1 MRVLFT
7 ALPYP
12 SHLRTFIPVGQ
23 ALLSRGHEVT
33 VALPAFAHRHLA
45 PYGFDLVAVEGLRQD
60 TAHRPAP
67 ALPQDFAGPLAW
79 HNAMQYVRVADRVRA
94 DLVVHE
100 DTEFGG
106 YLAAQRLGLPHV
118 CIGSCGAAN
127 TIDRDWLLPR
137 LNRHR
142 IRLGL
147 PEDPDGSVLFRH
159 LFIDFLPPAYPFSRY
174 PIPNRRAYRL
184 ALPDHPGESL
194 PAWLAGLPAGRP
206 LVLAAAGT
214 LAQPSAGRLAEAA
227 VRALSGLDCAAIVLT
242 DSDVAPA
249 AASPHVRVMA
259 RLPQPL
265 LLPCCDLFVTHGGLN
280 SVREALQCGVP
291 MVLTPFG
298 ADQPNNAQRCAEYGF
313 GVVVD
318 PATVTAAELGD
329 ACRRVL
335 SDPAFRARV
344 RQAQRSF
351 LALPDALAAADDIA
365 ALVDSGEGPR

>member
-1 MRVLFT
+1 MEYMRV
-7 ALPYP
+7 AE
-12 SHLRTFIPVGQ
+12 RVG
-23 ALLSRGHEVT
+23 
-33 VALPAFAHRHLA
+33 
-45 PYGFDLVAVEGLRQD
+45 
-60 TAHRPAP
+60 
-67 ALPQDFAGPLAW
+67 
-79 HNAMQYVRVADRVRA
+79 A
-94 DLVVHE
+94 DLVLHE

-127 TIDRDWLLPR
+127 TLGRDWLLPC
-137 LNRHR
+137 LNTHR
-142 IRLGL
+142 TRLGL
-147 PEDPDGSVLFRH
+147 PVDPDGSALFRH

-174 PIPNRRAYRL
+174 PIPNSRAYRL

-194 PAWLAGLPAGRP
+194 PAWLAGLPADRP
-206 LVLAAAGT
+206 LVLAATGT
-214 LAQPSAGRLAEAA
+214 LAQPFAGRLAEAA
-227 VRALSGLDCAAIVLT
+227 VKALAGLDCAAIVLT
-242 DSDVAPA
+242 DSDVATA
-249 AASPHVRVMA
+249 MATRAASPNVRVVA

-298 ADQPNNAQRCAEYGF
+298 ADQPNNAERCAEYGF

-318 PATVTAAELGD
+318 PATVTATELGD

-335 SDPAFRARV
+335 NDPAFRIRV

-351 LALPDALAAADDIA
+351 LAMPDALAAADDIA
-365 ALVDSGEGPR
+365 GIASSVSST

>member
-23 ALLSRGHEVT
+23 ALLIRGHEVT
-33 VALPAFAHRHLA
+33 VALPAFAHHYLA
-45 PYGFDLVAVEGLRQD
+45 AYGFDLVAIEGLRQGSAD
-60 TAHRPAP
+60 RPAP
-67 ALPQDFAGPLAW
+67 AVPEEFAGGLAW
-79 HNAMQYVRVADRVRA
+79 HNAQEYLEVAPRVRA
-94 DLVVHE
+94 DLVLHE

-137 LNRHR
+137 LNTHR
-142 IRLGL
+142 TRLGL
-147 PEDPDGSVLFRH
+147 PADPDGSLLFRH

-194 PAWLAGLPAGRP
+194 PAWLAELPADRP

-227 VRALSGLDCAAIVLT
+227 VKALAGLDCAAIVLT
-242 DSDVAPA
+242 GADVAGA
-249 AASPHVRVMA
+249 GNVRVVT

-265 LLPCCDLFVTHGGLN
+265 LLPGCDLFVTHGGLN

-298 ADQPNNAQRCAEYGF
+298 ADQPNNAERCAEHGF

-318 PATVTAAELGD
+318 PATATATELAD

-335 SDPAFRARV
+335 TDPAFRVRV

-351 LALPDALAAADDIA
+351 LAMPDALAAADDIA
-365 ALVDSGEGPR
+365 RLVESVR